1 MKFVVAMDSFK
12 GSLTS
17 NEAGKAIAEGIRRIF
32 PDSDIVIKSMSDGG
46 EGLIE
51 TLVSQMDGEI
61 RTVKAF
67 DPLGKVIECNY
78 GLIASR
84 KLAVIE
90 MAKVAG
96 LTLVEPKDRNPLNT
110 TTYGLGQ
117 IILDA
122 IDQGYYR
129 FIIGIG
135 GSATN
140 DGGIG
145 MLQAL
150 GYRMTDIN
158 NKPVE
163 FGAKGL
169 SQLKIIDDTNVPEII
184 KRCEFMIACDVNNP
198 LCGKNGAS
206 EVFALQKGASKQ
218 LIKQMDKWMLN
229 YALLSKQKYINADEN
244 YPGVGAAGGLGFAFH
259 AYLNA
264 KLQSG
269 IDLVISETGLKDDFK
284 DADLIITGEGRL
296 DFQSAMGKVPI
307 GIAKLAKKYQL
318 PVIAICGSVSSEAK
332 VCNEQ
337 GIDAFFSILNEVISL
352 QQAMDK
358 QIAYKNMSNTVEQIF
373 RLYKVIGGEK

>member
-17 NEAGKAIAEGIRRIF
+17 NEAGKAIAEGIRCIF

-78 GLIASR
+78 GLIATR

-96 LTLVEPKDRNPLNT
+96 LTLVEPKNRNPLNT

-150 GYRMTDIN
+150 GYKMTDIN

-229 YALLSKQKYINADEN
+229 YASLSKQKYINADEN

>member
-51 TLVSQMDGEI
+51 TLVSQMSGEI

-150 GYRMTDIN
+150 GYRMTNIN

-269 IDLVISETGLKDDFK
+269 IDLVISEIELKDDFK

-332 VCNEQ
+332 VCNEK

>member
-1 MKFVVAMDSFK
+1 MKIVVAVDSFK

-17 NEAGKAIAEGIRRIF
+17 NEAGKAIEEGIRRVF
-32 PDSDIVIKSMSDGG
+32 PDSNIVIKSMSDGG

-51 TLVSQMDGEI
+51 TLVNQMNGKI
-61 RTVKAF
+61 RTIKAL
-67 DPLGKVIECNY
+67 DPLGKVIECSY

-117 IILDA
+117 MILDA

-150 GYRMTDIN
+150 GYKMLDIN

-169 SQLKIIDDTNVPEII
+169 SQLKIIDDGQG
-184 KRCEFMIACDVNNP
+184 FDVSTA
-198 LCGKNGAS
+198 K
-206 EVFALQKGASKQ
+206 QKG
-218 LIKQMDKWMLN
+218 N
-229 YALLSKQKYINADEN
+229 YGLRNMEERVKSL
-244 YPGVGAAGGLGFAFH
+244 GG
-259 AYLNA
+259 
-264 KLQSG
+264 
-269 IDLVISETGLKDDFK
+269 
-284 DADLIITGEGRL
+284 
-296 DFQSAMGKVPI
+296 
-307 GIAKLAKKYQL
+307 
-318 PVIAICGSVSSEAK
+318 
-332 VCNEQ
+332 
-337 GIDAFFSILNEVISL
+337 ILNLISSIGKGTSIDIQIPISKREV
-352 QQAMDK
+352 
-358 QIAYKNMSNTVEQIF
+358 NV
-373 RLYKVIGGEK
+373 

>member
-269 IDLVISETGLKDDFK
+269 IDLVISEIGLKDDFK

-358 QIAYKNMSNTVEQIF
+358 QIAYKNMSNTIEQIF

>member
-51 TLVSQMDGEI
+51 TLVSQMGGEI

-150 GYRMTDIN
+150 GYRMTNIN

-269 IDLVISETGLKDDFK
+269 IDLVISEIELKDDFK

>member
-78 GLIASR
+78 GLIATR

-96 LTLVEPKDRNPLNT
+96 LTLVEPKNRNPLNT

-150 GYRMTDIN
+150 GYKMTDIN

-229 YALLSKQKYINADEN
+229 YASLSKQKYINADEN

>member
-78 GLIASR
+78 GLIATR

-96 LTLVEPKDRNPLNT
+96 LTLVEPKNRNPLNT

-150 GYRMTDIN
+150 GYKMTDIN

>member
-122 IDQGYYR
+122 INQGYYR

-269 IDLVISETGLKDDFK
+269 IDLVISEIGLKDDFK

-337 GIDAFFSILNEVISL
+337 GIAAFFSILNEVISL

>member
-1 MKFVVAMDSFK
+1 
-12 GSLTS
+12 
-17 NEAGKAIAEGIRRIF
+17 
-32 PDSDIVIKSMSDGG
+32 
-46 EGLIE
+46 
-51 TLVSQMDGEI
+51 
-61 RTVKAF
+61 
-67 DPLGKVIECNY
+67 
-78 GLIASR
+78 
-84 KLAVIE
+84 

-150 GYRMTDIN
+150 GYRMTNIN

-269 IDLVISETGLKDDFK
+269 IDLVISEIELKDDFK

-332 VCNEQ
+332 VCNEK

>member
-17 NEAGKAIAEGIRRIF
+17 NEAGKAIAEGIRCIF

-78 GLIASR
+78 GLIATR

-96 LTLVEPKDRNPLNT
+96 LTLVEPKNRNPLNT

-150 GYRMTDIN
+150 GYKMTDIN

>member
-1 MKFVVAMDSFK
+1 MKIVVAVDSFK

-17 NEAGKAIAEGIRRIF
+17 NEAGKAIEEGIRRVF
-32 PDSDIVIKSMSDGG
+32 PDSNIVIKSMSDGG

-51 TLVSQMDGEI
+51 TLVNQMNGKI
-61 RTVKAF
+61 RTIKAL
-67 DPLGKVIECNY
+67 DPLGKVIECSY

-117 IILDA
+117 MILDA

-150 GYRMTDIN
+150 GYKMLDIN

-169 SQLKIIDDTNVPEII
+169 SQLKIIDDTNVPSII
-184 KRCEFMIACDVNNP
+184 KKCEFMIACDVNNP

-206 EVFALQKGASKQ
+206 EVFALQKGASEQ
-218 LIKQMDKWMLN
+218 LIKQMDKWMLE
-229 YALLSKQKYINADEN
+229 YALLSKQKYNNANEN
-244 YPGVGAAGGLGFAFH
+244 YPGAGAAGGLGFAFYT
-259 AYLNA
+259 YLNA

-269 IDLVISETGLKDDFK
+269 IDLVINEIDLENDLKD
-284 DADLIITGEGRL
+284 ANLIITGEGRL
-296 DFQSAMGKVPI
+296 DSQSVMGKVPI
-307 GIAKLAKKYQL
+307 GVARVAKKYQL

-332 VCNEQ
+332 ICNEQ
-337 GIDAFFSILNEVISL
+337 GIDAYFSILNEVISL
-352 QQAMDK
+352 QKAMDK
-358 QIAYKNMSNTVEQIF
+358 QIACKNMSNTVEQVF
-373 RLYKVIGGEK
+373 RLYKVSGGKK